1 MLETRE
7 QQAFV
12 AGTAPCF
19 LCDGF
24 VEPEL
29 HRFHPGAD
37 VCLDCVSADE
47 LQGLQEDLNHAQRV
61 NRTLLPRVPEMDGW
75 ELDVHYQPSRWL
87 SGDFYDFLPSR
98 GGVGLIVGDV
108 VGKGLPA
115 ALLRATLQGSLRALA
130 PEYDSPAQLLEK
142 VNGQFHRD
150 GDVRQVRH
158 RGLRGARAD
167 EW

>member
-37 VCLDCVSADE
+37 VCLDCMSADE

-61 NRTLLPRVPEMDGW
+61 STARFCHG
-75 ELDVHYQPSRWL
+75 SRRWTAG
-87 SGDFYDFLPSR
+87 SSTCTTSHP
-98 GGVGLIVGDV
+98 GG
-108 VGKGLPA
+108 
-115 ALLRATLQGSLRALA
+115 
-130 PEYDSPAQLLEK
+130 
-142 VNGQFHRD
+142 
-150 GDVRQVRH
+150 
-158 RGLRGARAD
+158 
-167 EW
+167 